1 MLVFIIPLRSAQV
14 SSSWKQVCLLLER
27 TLKSVCNQ
35 TCSEFKVIVVCH
47 EKPDIQFNH
56 PSVSYLCVDFPA
68 PVETAERADD
78 QALIRKR
85 YDKNRKLF
93 LGLVEAQSFNPSH
106 AMLVDSDDLVSRNLA
121 EFVKNNPHSNGW
133 FVNQGYEYEEGTDL
147 IKPRKNL
154 HQRTGTSHIIR
165 FEALKAD
172 LSKDLSEIDD
182 QYLAHQAIVPW
193 MASRGNPLAPLPF
206 AGSIYITN
214 NGENIWAQKGNFFQR
229 RFTLKSL
236 VRFYGGK
243 LNKFLI
249 TRPLTEPICDEF
261 GLYLSNT
268 STHKLTS

>member
-1 MLVFIIPLRSAQV
+1 ML
-14 SSSWKQVCLLLER
+14 
-27 TLKSVCNQ
+27 
-35 TCSEFKVIVVCH
+35 VVCH
-47 EKPDIQFNH
+47 EKPDIEFNH
-56 PSVSYLCVDFPA
+56 PNVRYVCVDFPA

-78 QALIRKR
+78 QALTKKR

-93 LGLVEAQSFNPSH
+93 LGLVEAQSLNPSH
-106 AMLVDSDDLVSRNLA
+106 VMLVDSDDLVSRNLA
-121 EFVKNNPHSNGW
+121 EFVEKNPLSNGW
-133 FVNQGYEYEEGTDL
+133 FINQGYEYEEGTNF
-147 IKPRKNL
+147 IKLRRNL

-193 MASRGNPLAPLPF
+193 MASRENPLAPLPF

-229 RFTLKSL
+229 KPTFKSL
-236 VRFYGGK
+236 IRFYGGK

-249 TRPLTEPICDEF
+249 TRPLTEPISNEF
-261 GLYLSNT
+261 GLYAIERS
-268 STHKLTS
+268 ST